1 MPHLIVPANSNLRVS
16 LRWIILVK
24 STLHYNIKYIF
35 VFSLNSLKNKTKY
48 YHLKLHRILS

>member
-1 MPHLIVPANSNLRVS
+1 MPHLMVPANSNLRVS